1 MRTSLT
7 TFRGVALLVAPVLLF
22 ALALLPALPAAGRAG
37 EVRSGDQFA
46 FALVGGKVLTAPGRT
61 LDPGI
66 VVVRGGV
73 IQAVGAQGKTPIP
86 EDARVFEMKGKT
98 IHAAFLDPYVSA
110 DRLAGKRPRA
120 PLDEEE
126 AAEGAPTAGRAGA
139 APAAS
144 PPATKPVRAEER
156 VVDTLNVRDR
166 VADTYRRMG
175 FGVVHAVPAAG
186 ILRGKGVVL
195 SLSEEPLEERVL
207 ESETGQ
213 CVSLEP
219 ERLDFA
225 NFTRA
230 IYPSSKMGA
239 VAMVR
244 QNLFDALWWRDAR
257 AAYGRRA
264 TGQARPPYE
273 AAARALVPAAE
284 GREPVT
290 FEATDVLSLLRA
302 GKIAREF
309 KLKALYVGAGD
320 EYRLREEVVA
330 MRPDLILRVDF
341 PKPYRLEDET
351 EWIDVPLERLRRID
365 RSPSNPK
372 WMKESGLTFSFTT
385 AGLENAGD
393 FPRRVREALAR
404 GLSREDA
411 LAALTTIPARQLGLS
426 DRLGTIEAG
435 KIADLAVETGEPF
448 AEGSRVTE
456 IWIDGRRIELP
467 EQKRPEGGRL
477 GVPSDLVPRLSGLP
491 PEKDAPHPGPLP
503 GGEGAKPD
511 VRPLPQREAGPLAQP
526 RAVVVRGAT
535 VWTQGPAGILEGA
548 DLVAVDGKITAVGK
562 GLSAPPGALEI
573 DGRGKHLTPGIIDAH
588 SHTAIDGNVN
598 EFAHTVTAEVR
609 IKDVLD
615 PLDVAIYRELA
626 GGTTTANVLHG
637 SANAIGGQ
645 TLITRWRW
653 GGGPD
658 DLVFAGAPEGIKFA
672 LGENP
677 KQSNFQN
684 PRPRYPATRMGV
696 ANLIRERF
704 TAARDYRRRQEEYR
718 KAAAVK
724 GVSPIPVRTDLQ
736 LEAIAEIL
744 EGKRP
749 IHCHSYRKD
758 EILEMIRVA
767 DEFGVH
773 VGTFQHVLEGYKVA
787 DEIAKHGAGAS
798 TFSDWWAYKPEAY
811 DAIPYNGALMRERGA
826 LVSFNSDSDEL
837 ARRLNWDAAKAV
849 HYGAVPPS
857 DALAFVT
864 INSARQLG
872 IEKRV
877 GSLEVGKDADFV
889 LWSGD
894 PLSSLSIALE
904 TWVEG
909 KKYFDRA
916 ADLAARP
923 ALEKERIDLVVK
935 ARRVLEAERRA
946 ASTRGGAE
954 GAGGPAEREASPVER
969 VPTRAPEKGEKAPGV
984 PPAEP
989 PSPPAPAT
997 TPRPAVPTPTPG
1009 AR

>member
-1 MRTSLT
+1 MPRSARRLR
-7 TFRGVALLVAPVLLF
+7 FARYLYAGAALPIVLLVVSASAAPTQ
-22 ALALLPALPAAGRAG
+22 
-37 EVRSGDQFA
+37 VRSGDQFA
-46 FALVGGKVLTAPGRT
+46 FALVGGKVVAAPGRVF
-61 LDPGI
+61 DPGV

-73 IQAVGAQGKTPIP
+73 IEAVGAEGKTAIP
-86 EDARVFEMKGKT
+86 ADARVFEMKGRT
-98 IHAAFLDPYVSA
+98 LHAGFIDPYVSS
-110 DRLAGKRPRA
+110 DRLAGKRPRG

-126 AAEGAPTAGRAGA
+126 TAEGATTGRPGGASA
-139 APAAS
+139 APAS
-144 PPATKPVRAEER
+144 TPAAKPVRAEER
-156 VVDTLNVRDR
+156 VVDALTVRDR

-175 FGVVHAVPAAG
+175 FAVVHAVPAAG
-186 ILRGKGVVL
+186 FLRGKGAVV
-195 SLSEEPLEERVL
+195 SLSEETPEERVL
-207 ESETGQ
+207 QSESGQ

-219 ERLDFA
+219 ERFDFA
-225 NFTRA
+225 NFARA
-230 IYPSSKMGA
+230 SYPASKMGA
-239 VAMVR
+239 VALVR
-244 QNLFDALWWRDAR
+244 QNLLDALWWRDAV
-257 AAYGRRA
+257 AAYGRRRA
-264 TGQARPPYE
+264 GQARPPYE
-273 AAARALVPAAE
+273 AAAKALLPVAE
-284 GREPVT
+284 GKEPVF

-309 KLKALYVGAGD
+309 KLKALYVGIGD

-341 PKPYRLEDET
+341 PKPYRLDDEA

-365 RSPSNPK
+365 RAPSNPK
-372 WMKESGLTFSFTT
+372 WMKESGIAFSFTT
-385 AGLENAGD
+385 AGLEDAQD
-393 FPRRVREALAR
+393 FPRRVREAIVR
-404 GLSREDA
+404 GLSRDDA
-411 LAALTTIPARQLGLS
+411 LAAATTIPARQLSLS
-426 DRLGTIEAG
+426 DRLGTIEVG
-435 KIADLAVETGEPF
+435 KIADLVVETGEPF

-467 EQKRPEGGRL
+467 EQRRPEGGRL
-477 GVPSDLVPRLSGLP
+477 GVPSDLIPRLAATP
-491 PEKDAPHPGPLP
+491 A
-503 GGEGAKPD
+503 EGKAEPD
-511 VRPLPQREAGPLAQP
+511 IRPLPAREAGSLASP
-526 RAVVVRGAT
+526 KAVIVRGAT
-535 VWTQGPAGILEGA
+535 IWTQGSAGILEGA
-548 DLVAVDGKITAVGK
+548 DLLAVNGKVTAVGK
-562 GLSAPPGALEI
+562 GLSVPAGALEV
-573 DGRGKHLTPGIIDAH
+573 DGRGKHVTPGIIDAH
-588 SHTAIDGNVN
+588 SHTAIDGQVN
-598 EFAHTVTAEVR
+598 ELTHNVTAEVR
-609 IKDVLD
+609 IVDVLD

-626 GGTTTANVLHG
+626 GGTTVANVLHG

-645 TLITRWRW
+645 TLITKWHW

-658 DLVFAGAPEGIKFA
+658 DLSFVGAPEGIKFA

-704 TAARDYRRRQEEYR
+704 TAARDYQRRQEEYR

-724 GVSPIPVRTDLQ
+724 GASPIPVRTDLQ

-767 DEFGVH
+767 DEFRVR

-798 TFSDWWAYKPEAY
+798 SFSDWWAYKPEAY
-811 DAIPYNGALMRERGA
+811 DAIPYNGALMRERGV

-849 HYGAVPPS
+849 HYGSVAPA

-864 INSARQLG
+864 INSAKQLG

-877 GSLEVGKDADFV
+877 GSLEIGKDADFV
-889 LWSGD
+889 VWSGD
-894 PLSSLSIALE
+894 PLSSYSIAIE
-904 TWVEG
+904 TWVDG

-923 ALEKERIDLVVK
+923 ALEKERADLVAK
-935 ARRVLEAERRA
+935 AKRVLETERRA
-946 ASTRGGAE
+946 ASARAGAE
-954 GAGGPAEREASPVER
+954 GASGAAGHEASPSQR
-969 VPTRAPEKGEKAPGV
+969 VPTRPPEKGEKAPT
-984 PPAEP
+984 PAPAEP
-989 PSPPAPAT
+989 QPVAPAPAPP
-997 TPRPAVPTPTPG
+997 TPQRQPVPTPTPG